1 MPSGTG
7 TCHSRN
13 TVRRA
18 PASVS
23 IPVRP
28 EFGDFSG
35 GVTQADMQEDTAL
48 RSVSGDLEPKW
59 ECVGYKAWGLL
70 SLNPVTA
77 QLPGGSEATFCLRPG
92 SREAWCPLSP
102 PLQLCVT
109 PRREPPGA
117 SCHQARGHGG
127 AHSPLS
133 VKEKKAACLPSPGP
147 EGRRFCGD
155 VQSCISLLF
164 TCPRAQGKPG
174 KDCNFTVG
182 G

>member
-1 MPSGTG
+1 MGVRGLQSMGPSVTEPGDRSAPWRLGSYVLPATG
-7 TCHSRN
+7 
-13 TVRRA
+13 
-18 PASVS
+18 
-23 IPVRP
+23 
-28 EFGDFSG
+28 
-35 GVTQADMQEDTAL
+35 
-48 RSVSGDLEPKW
+48 K
-59 ECVGYKAWGLL
+59 
-70 SLNPVTA
+70 
-77 QLPGGSEATFCLRPG
+77 PGGMV
-92 SREAWCPLSP
+92 P

-174 KDCNFTVG
+174 RDCNFTVG